1 MLRLVQLLL
10 YLAGSFATSIHTKSG
25 GGWDPNGL
33 NTPEG
38 DLHGNL
44 DPNG

>member
-10 YLAGSFATSIHTKSG
+10 YLAGSFATSIHMKSG
-25 GGWDPNGL
+25 GGWDPDGL
-33 NTPEG
+33 NAPAG
-38 DLHGNL
+38 DLTGNL